1 MAQKKESFFWTSY
14 SDLMTSLFFV
24 MLVLFILVIV
34 LLHKRM
40 EATEAQLQEIK
51 KVEQSTKDLSRDYF
65 QYRSDYKKYVLT
77 IQVRY
82 PAGKSDLND
91 IVSTDKEAQL
101 RQLAAAGREIRDF
114 LKNHSENQYILIIEG
129 QASKDNF
136 LYNYELSYQRALA
149 LMRFWIEDSRITFG
163 SNCEILISGSGD
175 GKLDTHSMRET
186 NDERENQRFR
196 ILYCQKTFLKTMK
209 INNFIISTVSIICLY
224 SCAHKSGHGERND
237 KIVTSQQSQSVLV
250 SPNKKARNVTI
261 SVVNNRG
268 DKNKLD
274 GSQIFSKYNTSV
286 FMVFTSDGYNMYQGS
301 GFFINKD
308 GLAVSNYHVFKG
320 TGIGEEGIKLAGSDK
335 VYKVEEVIMS
345 SENEDFILFRV
356 DVSNTDFI
364 PVAKYKPNVGEK
376 VYAIGSPRGLENT
389 FSSGEVSQWRD
400 KNLMQISALIDH
412 GSSGGALINEYG
424 EVVGITSGSFADGSQ
439 ANLNYA
445 WSIDVIKPY
454 VKNK

>member
-1 MAQKKESFFWTSY
+1 
-14 SDLMTSLFFV
+14 
-24 MLVLFILVIV
+24 
-34 LLHKRM
+34 
-40 EATEAQLQEIK
+40 
-51 KVEQSTKDLSRDYF
+51 
-65 QYRSDYKKYVLT
+65 
-77 IQVRY
+77 
-82 PAGKSDLND
+82 
-91 IVSTDKEAQL
+91 
-101 RQLAAAGREIRDF
+101 
-114 LKNHSENQYILIIEG
+114 
-129 QASKDNF
+129 
-136 LYNYELSYQRALA
+136 
-149 LMRFWIEDSRITFG
+149 
-163 SNCEILISGSGD
+163 
-175 GKLDTHSMRET
+175 
-186 NDERENQRFR
+186 
-196 ILYCQKTFLKTMK
+196 MK

-261 SVVNNRG
+261 SVVNNRC